1 MNFQDEAGSIDGLF
15 LDSQRAPRL
24 TDYLDSGK
32 KLPKK
37 GDVVIIHGSKGDDV
51 VFMENVFPLK
61 DKIYM
66 KLSEIK

>member
-1 MNFQDEAGSIDGLF
+1 
-15 LDSQRAPRL
+15 L

-32 KLPKK
+32 KLPVKN
-37 GDVVIIHGSKGDDV
+37 DIIVVYGSKGDDV
-51 VFMENVFPLK
+51 VFIDKIFPLK